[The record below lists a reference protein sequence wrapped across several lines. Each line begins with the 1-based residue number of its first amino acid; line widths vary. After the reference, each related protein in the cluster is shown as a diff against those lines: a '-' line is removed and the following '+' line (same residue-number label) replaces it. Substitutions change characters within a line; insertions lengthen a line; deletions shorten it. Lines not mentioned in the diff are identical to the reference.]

1 MDLIILA
8 STNVLLAFTVL
19 LLEYIEYVKKRKTTL
34 LRSSELS
41 HTSARSFQDKLR
53 IFVPDSVYKTLEPYL
68 RTKKSVQKE
77 QKMTLIQQVTP
88 KVVITLNLCIAIL
101 AFNLQLLTGIT
112 WLVWVG
118 LGIGV
123 QGVLYLYLKNQQIN
137 TRAVVEKRLPEIL
150 DIMAR
155 VYRVHSD
162 LRIALQEV
170 AKNSNEPIV
179 KQYFTEMVRLSR
191 FGYTVEE
198 SMAFV
203 ARKIQSPDLDFVIS
217 SIKVNIPVGGEV
229 SKLFEHTARLLRQ
242 RKEAKD
248 EIQNLMFQ
256 SKFSSIASAAIIPLI
271 ILYSFSTNPKYQEVL
286 LFDPTG
292 RLIFFSCL
300 FWWLIGVVII
310 RKNTRIAL

>member
-8 STNVLLAFTVL
+8 STNVLLALGL
-19 LLEYIEYVKKRKTTL
+19 LVVEYISFVKKRHDTL
-34 LRSSELS
+34 ARTSELTAVS
-41 HTSARSFQDKLR
+41 FNSFQDKIRTL
-53 IFVPDSVYKTLEPYL
+53 VSDSLFRKIEPL
-68 RTKKSVQKE
+68 LQKKNNASRE
-77 QKMTLIQQVTP
+77 QKMTLIQQITP
-88 KVVITLNLCIAIL
+88 KIIITINVCVAIL
-101 AFNLQLLTGIT
+101 ALNLQLLTGVT
-112 WLVWVG
+112 WVVWVAVG
-118 LGIGV
+118 LAV
-123 QGVLYLYLKNQQIN
+123 QGFLFMYLKNKQVN
-137 TRAVVEKRLPEIL
+137 YRAAVEKRLPEIL

-170 AKNSNEPIV
+170 AKNSSDPIV
-179 KQYFTEMVRLSR
+179 KQYFQEMVQLSR

-198 SMAFV
+198 AMAFV
-203 ARKIQSPDLDFVIS
+203 ARKIQSPDLDFVVS

-271 ILYSFSTNPKYQEVL
+271 ILYSFSTNAKYQEVL
-286 LFDPTG
+286 ITDPTG
-292 RLIFFSCL
+292 RLVFFSCL